1 MKLAQIAECEK
12 RERRVTRLRQV
23 RAQSATAAKD
33 VLERVRQEEKALMAA
48 AAQTELAKYIK
59 AKEEQL
65 SHLEAQYQ
73 SALAQVGLGHEG
85 AREQEEYVRWKKKR
99 EAEQER
105 AAKTRGKAALQA
117 ELQKE
122 KMKQQVQY
130 ITHLQWYNFQL

>member
-1 MKLAQIAECEK
+1 MICSALRGNRLNKGDPVALPLTQNSMFHLPGNPESDLPYYGRVQNPTWDAVEK
-12 RERRVTRLRQV
+12 
-23 RAQSATAAKD
+23 
-33 VLERVRQEEKALMAA
+33 
-48 AAQTELAKYIK
+48 
-59 AKEEQL
+59 QL

-122 KMKQQVQY
+122 KMKQQV
-130 ITHLQWYNFQL
+130 L